1 MYLGQISRHLIV
13 PKENLPAYL
22 AVIIIH
28 FIVLHSLLV
37 FFKVKANFFLNI
49 ISQHLKHSFH

>member
-28 FIVLHSLLV
+28 FIVLRLHSLLV
-37 FFKVKANFFLNI
+37 FFLR
-49 ISQHLKHSFH
+49 